1 MRTGV
6 SYVTDTSQLTAD
18 GRIALALLETE
29 LLQRVLDVGGDV
41 DRAC

>member
-1 MRTGV
+1 MRTAV
-6 SYVTDTSQLTAD
+6 SSSGQGELTAN
-18 GRIALALLETE
+18 GRIALALLEAE